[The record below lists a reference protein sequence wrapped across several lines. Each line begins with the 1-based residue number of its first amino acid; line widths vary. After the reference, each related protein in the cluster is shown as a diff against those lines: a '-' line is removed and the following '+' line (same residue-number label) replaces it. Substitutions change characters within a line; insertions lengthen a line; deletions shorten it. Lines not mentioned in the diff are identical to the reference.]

1 MMFKRLG
8 VLSILIV
15 LALVGSV
22 PAVSAYGQISDSGM
36 ILVDPHQHTPVQV
49 PIPDISLPVAEAV
62 QSAPAAPATQP
73 QGSPPPDRGQPR
85 GQALATGSI
94 WVQHE
99 GREIRINFN
108 ARVTDE
114 GATGHIFWREEG
126 QTIRAHVV
134 DMFFNSGEGWT
145 CAFMDGAVYSG
156 HETRENMCFMVC
168 DDYDV
173 YVGWN
178 RVPYLFTQF
187 DSHRGNL
194 TIKP

>member
-1 MMFKRLG
+1 MFKRLG
-8 VLSILIV
+8 VVTILVV
-15 LALVGSV
+15 LALMASV
-22 PAVSAYGQISDSGM
+22 PAVSALGQISDTGV
-36 ILVDPHQHTPVQV
+36 IWVDPLLYTPVQM
-49 PIPDISLPVAEAV
+49 PIPDISLPVAEAA
-62 QSAPAAPATQP
+62 QSAPTTPAAQP
-73 QGSPPPDRGQPR
+73 QGGPPPDQGQP
-85 GQALATGSI
+85 LATGSI

-108 ARVTDE
+108 ARTTAE
-114 GATGHIFWREEG
+114 GATGHIYWREEG

-134 DMFFNSGEGWT
+134 DMFFNFGENWT
-145 CAFMDGAVYSG
+145 CAFMSGEVYSG

-173 YVGWN
+173 FVRWNYVF
-178 RVPYLFTQF
+178 YLYEQF